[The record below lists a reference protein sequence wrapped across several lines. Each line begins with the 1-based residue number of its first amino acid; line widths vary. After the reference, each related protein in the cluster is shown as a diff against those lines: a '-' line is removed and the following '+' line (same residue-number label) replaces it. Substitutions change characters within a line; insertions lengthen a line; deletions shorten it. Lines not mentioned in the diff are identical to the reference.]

1 MYRSFPEDFR
11 YVLGLQEA
19 VVVGMADGYAQATGN
34 AAFVNLH
41 SAAGLGHALGNLFT
55 AYRNQTP
62 MVVTAGQQARAILP
76 FEPFLFAERATEFP
90 RPYVKWSCEPARA
103 EDVPQAIA
111 RAYYIA
117 MQPPRGPTFVS
128 IPVDDWDRPADPVDV
143 RSVSARFTADDEAIA
158 EVAGELVRARQPVIV
173 VGAGVSRDGAWDEVL
188 ALAEQQRA
196 RVWAAPLAARNSFP
210 ESHPLFAGFLPGDRH
225 AIVRLLDGAD
235 LVLVL
240 GGPLATYHVEGEGE
254 HIPSG
259 ARQILIVND
268 PSVAAWAPTGTA
280 IVSDVK
286 HAVAALVKK
295 AGPVDRPAPPVRGI
309 PAVLPAERLTDAHLM
324 ERIARLRPT
333 RSVVVEEAPGSR
345 GAMQT
350 YLPMTA
356 PNGFFTCASGGL
368 GHGLPAAVGM
378 ALGRPEEKVIALLGD
393 GSSMYAIQGLWT
405 AAQLKLPVSF
415 VIVKNRRYEALHYF
429 SRHFGLDK
437 PVGTELPDLDF
448 CALARGHGV
457 DAVRVQS
464 LQELD
469 GALSASFA
477 ASGPTL
483 VEVEVE

>member
-1 MYRSFPEDFR
+1 MYRSFPDDFR

-55 AYRNQTP
+55 AFRNQTP
-62 MVVTAGQQARAILP
+62 LVVTAGQQARAILP

-158 EVAGELVRARQPVIV
+158 QVAGELVRARQPVIV
-173 VGAGVSRDGAWDEVL
+173 VGGGVSRDGAWDEVL

-196 RVWAAPLAARNSFP
+196 RVWAAPLAARNGFP
-210 ESHPLFAGFLPGDRH
+210 ENHPLFAGFLPGDRH
-225 AIVRLLDGAD
+225 AIVRLLEGAD

-259 ARQILIVND
+259 SRQILIVND
-268 PSVAAWAPTGTA
+268 PSVAAWAPNGTA

-295 AGPVDRPAPPVRGI
+295 AGPVDRPAPAARGI
-309 PAVLPAERLTDAHLM
+309 PAALPADGLTDAHLM
-324 ERIARLRPT
+324 ERIARLRPR

-350 YLPMTA
+350 YLPMTE

-378 ALGRPEEKVIALLGD
+378 ALGRPEEKTIALLGD

-429 SRHFGLDK
+429 SRHFGLDN